1 MKKRILL
8 GCILLLFLLCG
19 FANAIMIPKN
29 LSELTLGSD
38 AIVYGNIIDVKS
50 QWNADKTHIET
61 TAQILVNDVFASS
74 DKSVSPG
81 NTISV
86 TVRGGTV
93 GSDTE
98 WVEDT
103 PVFISNVDVIV
114 FLKKTGDGKYALYGL
129 SQGLIPVINGQVEYS
144 KPGTMQSTVNDLK
157 SFKQD
162 INAIL
167 QGNVGTRTTEKIPTT
182 QQAPVLFAPVIS
194 AIAAVLFFRKS
205 GQQQEGKI

>member
-1 MKKRILL
+1 MKKHILL

-19 FANAIMIPKN
+19 FANAIMVSQN

-38 AIVYGNIIDVKS
+38 AIVYGKIVDVKS

-86 TVRGGTV
+86 TVRGGAV
-93 GSDTE
+93 GNDTE

-103 PVFISNVDVIV
+103 PVFIPNVDVIV
-114 FLKKTGDGKYALYGL
+114 FLKKTSTGKYALYGL
-129 SQGLIPVINGQVEYS
+129 TQGLIPVINGQIGDS
-144 KPGTMQSTVNDLK
+144 KTGTMQAPGNDIN

-167 QGNVGTRTTEKIPTT
+167 QGNVGTKATEKIPTT
-182 QQAPVLFAPVIS
+182 QQAPMLFAPVIT
-194 AIAAVLFFRKS
+194 AIAAVLIFRKNE
-205 GQQQEGKI
+205 Q